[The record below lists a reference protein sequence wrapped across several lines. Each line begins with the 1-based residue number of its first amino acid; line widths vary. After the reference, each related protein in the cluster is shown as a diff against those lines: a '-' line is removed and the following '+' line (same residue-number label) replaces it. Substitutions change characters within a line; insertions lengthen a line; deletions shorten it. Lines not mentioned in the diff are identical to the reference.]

1 MIRSYKIH
9 VANQWS
15 AKSFFRT
22 FLAMPWLCQSEFFIQ
37 PWQHCSLV
45 NSDSPFWRVQRAQS
59 NTIQI
64 SHEVLSYIL
73 SNSCF
78 AFFEHS
84 YILIHII
91 HTIYMCA
98 LYTCFLCMYD
108 CTLNLLYQ
116 WNLVH
121 YSFTMVYPSKVCTQP
136 NILLVTGMCRG
147 TLVKTQIGELQ
158 CIPHF
163 QMVERQGLTCV
174 DLFSLFRVQNK
185 RLHVH
190 YNSTSGCSSI
200 YKWIC
205 DMWP

>member
-22 FLAMPWLCQSEFFIQ
+22 FFAMPWLCQSEFFIQ

-59 NTIQI
+59 NTFQI
-64 SHEVLSYIL
+64 SHEILSYIL
-73 SNSCF
+73 SKSCL

-84 YILIHII
+84 YILIITYYTYNLHVRII
-91 HTIYMCA
+91 HMFI
-98 LYTCFLCMYD
+98 CMYD
-108 CTLNLLYQ
+108 CTLNVLYQ

-136 NILLVTGMCRG
+136 NNLLVTGMCRP

-158 CIPHF
+158 CIPHI
-163 QMVERQGLTCV
+163 QMVER
-174 DLFSLFRVQNK
+174 
-185 RLHVH
+185 
-190 YNSTSGCSSI
+190 
-200 YKWIC
+200 
-205 DMWP
+205 

>member
-9 VANQWS
+9 VANKWS

-64 SHEVLSYIL
+64 SHEILSYIL
-73 SNSCF
+73 SKSCF

-98 LYTCFLCMYD
+98 LYTCLFA
-108 CTLNLLYQ
+108 CTIAH
-116 WNLVH
+116 WM
-121 YSFTMVYPSKVCTQP
+121 SFINETWFITVLSWFTPPRFAHNQTICWWQVCVVVP
-136 NILLVTGMCRG
+136 
-147 TLVKTQIGELQ
+147 
-158 CIPHF
+158 
-163 QMVERQGLTCV
+163 
-174 DLFSLFRVQNK
+174 
-185 RLHVH
+185 
-190 YNSTSGCSSI
+190 
-200 YKWIC
+200 
-205 DMWP
+205 